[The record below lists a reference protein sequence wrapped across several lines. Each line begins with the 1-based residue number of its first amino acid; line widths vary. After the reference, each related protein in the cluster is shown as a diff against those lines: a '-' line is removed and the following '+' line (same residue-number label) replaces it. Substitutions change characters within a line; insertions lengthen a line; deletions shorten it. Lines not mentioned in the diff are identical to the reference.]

1 MRRLENKLSF
11 KMNLVT
17 DDDEL
22 RNSKKKKFDEILVQD
37 AMRNME
43 FEPKVESD
51 RDWIFLN
58 Q

>member
-22 RNSKKKKFDEILVQD
+22 RNSKKNKIDDILVQD
-37 AMRNME
+37 GMRNME
-43 FEPKVESD
+43 FEPKMESD
-51 RDWIFLN
+51 RDWIFYN

>member
-22 RNSKKKKFDEILVQD
+22 RNSKKKKFDDILVQD

-43 FEPKVESD
+43 F
-51 RDWIFLN
+51 
-58 Q
+58 